1 MRKKPKRYQICKYN
15 YLNDIQKIM
24 KKIRLTLTALLLA
37 LASTVSAQIT
47 EVGLA
52 SFYADKFDGRMTA
65 SGETFS
71 QKKMTAAHRTLP
83 FGTVVRVTNLDNNLS
98 VDVTINDRGPF
109 VEKRIIDLSRAAAE
123 KLNYISKGTTSV
135 KVEVLS
141 LPETNAATATEIK
154 RNSSAPAWP
163 GSQPAASEQPAE
175 QPTATQAETTVRT
188 TQVTEV
194 QAPANEYFKIESTP
208 IHPKGFGVQL
218 ASYQEAANLVKRC
231 AEIKSLINK
240 DIMIQIGDKDG
251 VKVYRIIAG
260 PFETREKAEHF
271 NKKLT
276 DFSGSFIVTLE

>member
-1 MRKKPKRYQICKYN
+1 
-15 YLNDIQKIM
+15 M
-24 KKIRLTLTALLLA
+24 KKIRLTLTALLL
-37 LASTVSAQIT
+37 TVVSGAMAQIT
-47 EVGLA
+47 EVGVA
-52 SFYADKFDGRMTA
+52 SFYADKFDGKTTA

-71 QKKMTAAHRTLP
+71 QKKLTAAHRTLP
-83 FGTVVRVTNLDNNLS
+83 FGTVVRVTNLDNNIS
-98 VDVTINDRGPF
+98 VDVTVNDRGPF
-109 VEKRIIDLSRAAAE
+109 VDKRIIDLSKAAAE
-123 KLNYISKGTTSV
+123 KLKFVSKGTASV
-135 KVEVLS
+135 KVEVIS
-141 LPETNAATATEIK
+141 LPESNAASASEMK
-154 RNSSAPAWP
+154 RSTSTPAWP
-163 GSQPAASEQPAE
+163 GSQ
-175 QPTATQAETTVRT
+175 TATDDQPVEAQPETEPRT

-218 ASYQEAANLVKRC
+218 ASFQEAANLVKRC
-231 AEIKSLINK
+231 AEIKSLVNK

>member
-1 MRKKPKRYQICKYN
+1 
-15 YLNDIQKIM
+15 M
-24 KKIRLTLTALLLA
+24 KNIRLTLTALLLA
-37 LASTVSAQIT
+37 IAGFASAQIT

-83 FGTVVRVTNLDNNLS
+83 FGTVVRVTNLDNNIS

-123 KLNYISKGTTSV
+123 KLKFVAKGTASV

-141 LPETNAATATEIK
+141 LPESSAAAATETK
-154 RNSSAPAWP
+154 RSSSPAWP
-163 GSQPAASEQPAE
+163 GKQVAADEPAAAAQPAIQPDAE
-175 QPTATQAETTVRT
+175 PETAPVRQTQA
-188 TQVTEV
+188 TEV

-276 DFSGSFIVTLE
+276 DFNGSFIVTLE

>member
-1 MRKKPKRYQICKYN
+1 MKRI
-15 YLNDIQKIM
+15 KI
-24 KKIRLTLTALLLA
+24 TLATLLLA
-37 LASTVSAQIT
+37 LSGTLSAQIT

-109 VEKRIIDLSRAAAE
+109 VETRIIDLSRAAAE

-163 GSQPAASEQPAE
+163 GSQPAANEQPA
-175 QPTATQAETTVRT
+175 ATQVEAAPRT

>member
-1 MRKKPKRYQICKYN
+1 MKRIK
-15 YLNDIQKIM
+15 
-24 KKIRLTLTALLLA
+24 LTLTALLLA
-37 LASTVSAQIT
+37 VVSGAMAQIT
-47 EVGLA
+47 EVGVA
-52 SFYADKFDGRMTA
+52 SFYADKFDGKTTA

-71 QKKMTAAHRTLP
+71 QKKLTAAHRTLP
-83 FGTVVRVTNLDNNLS
+83 FGTVVRVTNLDNNIS
-98 VDVTINDRGPF
+98 VDVTVNDRGPF
-109 VEKRIIDLSRAAAE
+109 VDKRIIDLSKAAAE
-123 KLNYISKGTTSV
+123 KLKFVDKGTASV
-135 KVEVLS
+135 KVEVIS
-141 LPETNAATATEIK
+141 LPESNAASASEMK
-154 RNSSAPAWP
+154 RTSSTPAWP
-163 GSQPAASEQPAE
+163 GSQSAVDDQPVEAQNE
-175 QPTATQAETTVRT
+175 TAPRT

-231 AEIKSLINK
+231 AEIKSLVNK

>member
-1 MRKKPKRYQICKYN
+1 
-15 YLNDIQKIM
+15 M

-37 LASTVSAQIT
+37 VASGAMAQIT
-47 EVGLA
+47 EVGVA

-83 FGTVVRVTNLDNNLS
+83 FGTVVRVTNLDNNIS
-98 VDVTINDRGPF
+98 VDVTVNDRGPF
-109 VEKRIIDLSRAAAE
+109 VDKRIIDLSKAAAE
-123 KLNYISKGTTSV
+123 KLKFVTKGTASV
-135 KVEVLS
+135 KVEVIS
-141 LPETNAATATEIK
+141 LPESNAASPSEMK
-154 RNSSAPAWP
+154 RSSTPAWP
-163 GSQPAASEQPAE
+163 GSQAAANEQPAD
-175 QPTATQAETTVRT
+175 QPTEAQVDAAPQI

-208 IHPKGFGVQL
+208 IQPKGFGVQL
-218 ASYQEAANLVKRC
+218 ASFQEAANLVKRC

>member
-1 MRKKPKRYQICKYN
+1 
-15 YLNDIQKIM
+15 M
-24 KKIRLTLTALLLA
+24 KKIRLTLTALLL
-37 LASTVSAQIT
+37 TVVSGAMAQIT
-47 EVGLA
+47 EVGVA
-52 SFYADKFDGRMTA
+52 SFYADKFDGKTTA

-71 QKKMTAAHRTLP
+71 QKKLTAAHRTLP
-83 FGTVVRVTNLDNNLS
+83 FGTVVRVTNLDNNIS
-98 VDVTINDRGPF
+98 VDVTVNDRGPF
-109 VEKRIIDLSRAAAE
+109 VDKRIIDLSKAAAE
-123 KLNYISKGTTSV
+123 KLKFVSKGTASV
-135 KVEVLS
+135 KVEVIS
-141 LPETNAATATEIK
+141 LPESNAASASEMK
-154 RNSSAPAWP
+154 RSTSTPAWP
-163 GSQPAASEQPAE
+163 GSQ
-175 QPTATQAETTVRT
+175 TATVDQPVEAQSETEPRT

-218 ASYQEAANLVKRC
+218 ASFQEAANLVKRC
-231 AEIKSLINK
+231 AEIKSLVNK

>member
-1 MRKKPKRYQICKYN
+1 MKRIK
-15 YLNDIQKIM
+15 
-24 KKIRLTLTALLLA
+24 LTLTALLLA
-37 LASTVSAQIT
+37 VVSGAMAQIT
-47 EVGLA
+47 EVGVA
-52 SFYADKFDGRMTA
+52 SFYADKFDGKTTA

-71 QKKMTAAHRTLP
+71 QKKLTAAHRTLP
-83 FGTVVRVTNLDNNLS
+83 FGTVVRVTNLDNNIS
-98 VDVTINDRGPF
+98 VDVTVNDRGPF
-109 VEKRIIDLSRAAAE
+109 VDKRIIDLSKAAAE
-123 KLNYISKGTTSV
+123 KLKFVDKGTASV
-135 KVEVLS
+135 KVEVIS
-141 LPETNAATATEIK
+141 LPESNAASASEMK
-154 RNSSAPAWP
+154 RTSSTPAWP
-163 GSQPAASEQPAE
+163 GSQSAVDDQPVEAQTE
-175 QPTATQAETTVRT
+175 TAPRT

-218 ASYQEAANLVKRC
+218 ASFQEAANLVKRC
-231 AEIKSLINK
+231 AEIKTLVNK

>member
-1 MRKKPKRYQICKYN
+1 MKRI
-15 YLNDIQKIM
+15 KI
-24 KKIRLTLTALLLA
+24 TLATLLLA
-37 LASTVSAQIT
+37 LSGTLSAQIT

-83 FGTVVRVTNLDNNLS
+83 FGTVVRDTNLDNNLS

-163 GSQPAASEQPAE
+163 GSQPAANEQPA
-175 QPTATQAETTVRT
+175 ATQAETAPRT

>member
-1 MRKKPKRYQICKYN
+1 MKRIK
-15 YLNDIQKIM
+15 LA
-24 KKIRLTLTALLLA
+24 LATLLLA
-37 LASTVSAQIT
+37 FAGTLSAQIT

-109 VEKRIIDLSRAAAE
+109 VEKRIIDLSKAAAE
-123 KLNYISKGTTSV
+123 KLKFISKGTASV
-135 KVEVLS
+135 KVEVLT
-141 LPETNAATATEIK
+141 LPESNAATATEVK
-154 RNSSAPAWP
+154 RSSSPAWP
-163 GSQPAASEQPAE
+163 GKQQPAAEQTVAVEPAVEQPAAE
-175 QPTATQAETTVRT
+175 AETAPVRQ

-194 QAPANEYFKIESTP
+194 KAPANEYFKIESTP

-218 ASYQEAANLVKRC
+218 ASFQEAANLVKRC

>member
-1 MRKKPKRYQICKYN
+1 MKRIK
-15 YLNDIQKIM
+15 
-24 KKIRLTLTALLLA
+24 LTLTALLLA
-37 LASTVSAQIT
+37 VVSGAMAQIT
-47 EVGLA
+47 EVGVA
-52 SFYADKFDGRMTA
+52 SFYADKFDGKTTA

-71 QKKMTAAHRTLP
+71 QKKLTAAHRTLP
-83 FGTVVRVTNLDNNLS
+83 FGTVVRVTNLDNNIS
-98 VDVTINDRGPF
+98 VDVTVNDRGPF
-109 VEKRIIDLSRAAAE
+109 VDKRIIDLSKAAAE
-123 KLNYISKGTTSV
+123 KLKFVDKGTASV
-135 KVEVLS
+135 KVEVIS
-141 LPETNAATATEIK
+141 LPESNAASASEMK
-154 RNSSAPAWP
+154 RTSSTPAWP
-163 GSQPAASEQPAE
+163 GSQSAVDDQPVEAQTE
-175 QPTATQAETTVRT
+175 TAPRT

-194 QAPANEYFKIESTP
+194 QAPANEYYKIESTP

-231 AEIKSLINK
+231 AEIKSLVNK

>member
-1 MRKKPKRYQICKYN
+1 MKRI
-15 YLNDIQKIM
+15 KI
-24 KKIRLTLTALLLA
+24 TLATLLLA
-37 LASTVSAQIT
+37 LSGTLSAQIT
-47 EVGLA
+47 EVGIA

-123 KLNYISKGTTSV
+123 KLNYINKGTASV
-135 KVEVLS
+135 KVEVIS
-141 LPETNAATATEIK
+141 LPESNAASATEMK
-154 RNSSAPAWP
+154 RSSSAPAWP
-163 GSQPAASEQPAE
+163 GSQPAASEQPAA
-175 QPTATQAETTVRT
+175 QPAAQAEPAPRT

-218 ASYQEAANLVKRC
+218 ASFQEAANLVKRC

>member
-1 MRKKPKRYQICKYN
+1 MR
-15 YLNDIQKIM
+15 
-24 KKIRLTLTALLLA
+24 KIRLTLTAFLLA
-37 LASTVSAQIT
+37 FASGAMAQIT
-47 EVGLA
+47 EVGVA
-52 SFYADKFDGRMTA
+52 SFYADKFDGKITA

-71 QKKMTAAHRTLP
+71 QKKLTAAHRTLP
-83 FGTVVRVTNLDNNLS
+83 FGTVVRVTNLDNNIS
-98 VDVTINDRGPF
+98 VDVTVNDRGPF
-109 VEKRIIDLSRAAAE
+109 VDKRIIDLSKAAAE
-123 KLNYISKGTTSV
+123 KLKFVAKGTASV
-135 KVEVLS
+135 KVEVIS
-141 LPETNAATATEIK
+141 LPESNAASASEMK
-154 RNSSAPAWP
+154 RSSTPAWP
-163 GSQPAASEQPAE
+163 GSQ
-175 QPTATQAETTVRT
+175 TATREQSGSQSVEAQVDQAPTTTLV
-188 TQVTEV
+188 VEV

-218 ASYQEAANLVKRC
+218 ASFQEAANLVKRC

>member
-1 MRKKPKRYQICKYN
+1 
-15 YLNDIQKIM
+15 M
-24 KKIRLTLTALLLA
+24 KKIKLTLTALLLA
-37 LASTVSAQIT
+37 VVSGAMAQIT
-47 EVGLA
+47 EVGVA
-52 SFYADKFDGRMTA
+52 SFYADKFDGKTTA

-71 QKKMTAAHRTLP
+71 QKKLTAAHRTLP
-83 FGTVVRVTNLDNNLS
+83 FGTVVRVTNLDNNIS
-98 VDVTINDRGPF
+98 VDVTVNDRGPF
-109 VEKRIIDLSRAAAE
+109 VDKRIIDLSKAAAE
-123 KLNYISKGTTSV
+123 KLKFVDKGTASV
-135 KVEVLS
+135 KVEVIS
-141 LPETNAATATEIK
+141 LPESNAASASEMK
-154 RNSSAPAWP
+154 RTSSTPAWP
-163 GSQPAASEQPAE
+163 GSQSAVDDQPVEAQTE
-175 QPTATQAETTVRT
+175 TAPRT

-194 QAPANEYFKIESTP
+194 QAPANEYYKIESTP

-231 AEIKSLINK
+231 AEIKSLVNK

>member
-1 MRKKPKRYQICKYN
+1 MKRIK
-15 YLNDIQKIM
+15 LA
-24 KKIRLTLTALLLA
+24 LATLLLA
-37 LASTVSAQIT
+37 LAGSVSAQIT

-109 VEKRIIDLSRAAAE
+109 VEKRIIDLSKAAAE
-123 KLNYISKGTTSV
+123 KLKFVSKGTASV
-135 KVEVLS
+135 KVEVLT
-141 LPETNAATATEIK
+141 LPESNAATATEVK
-154 RNSSAPAWP
+154 RSSSPAWP
-163 GSQPAASEQPAE
+163 GKQQPAAEQPVAAE
-175 QPTATQAETTVRT
+175 PAVEKPAAEAESAPVRQ

-194 QAPANEYFKIESTP
+194 KAPANEYFKIESTP

-218 ASYQEAANLVKRC
+218 ASFQEAANLVKRC

>member
-1 MRKKPKRYQICKYN
+1 MKRIK
-15 YLNDIQKIM
+15 
-24 KKIRLTLTALLLA
+24 LTLTALLLA
-37 LASTVSAQIT
+37 AVSGAMAQIT
-47 EVGLA
+47 EVGVA
-52 SFYADKFDGRMTA
+52 SFYADKFDGKTTA

-71 QKKMTAAHRTLP
+71 QKKLTAAHRTLP
-83 FGTVVRVTNLDNNLS
+83 FGTVVRVTNLDNNIS
-98 VDVTINDRGPF
+98 VDVTVNDRGPF
-109 VEKRIIDLSRAAAE
+109 VDKRIIDLSKAAAE
-123 KLNYISKGTTSV
+123 KLKFVDKGTASV
-135 KVEVLS
+135 KVEVIS
-141 LPETNAATATEIK
+141 LPESNAASASEMK
-154 RNSSAPAWP
+154 RTSSTPAWP
-163 GSQPAASEQPAE
+163 GSQSAVDDQPVEAQTE
-175 QPTATQAETTVRT
+175 TAPRT

-231 AEIKSLINK
+231 AEIKSLVNK

>member
-1 MRKKPKRYQICKYN
+1 MKRIK
-15 YLNDIQKIM
+15 
-24 KKIRLTLTALLLA
+24 LTLATLLLA
-37 LASTVSAQIT
+37 FAGTVSAQIT

-83 FGTVVRVTNLDNNLS
+83 FGTVVRVTNLDNNIS

-109 VEKRIIDLSRAAAE
+109 VEKRIIDLSKAAAE
-123 KLNYISKGTTSV
+123 KLKFVSKGTASV

-141 LPETNAATATEIK
+141 LPESNAATATEIK
-154 RNSSAPAWP
+154 HSSSPAWP
-163 GSQPAASEQPAE
+163 GKQQPAVEQSVAAEQTVEQPAAAE
-175 QPTATQAETTVRT
+175 PETAPVRQ

-194 QAPANEYFKIESTP
+194 KAPANEYFKIESTP

-218 ASYQEAANLVKRC
+218 ASFQEAANLVKRC

>member
-1 MRKKPKRYQICKYN
+1 
-15 YLNDIQKIM
+15 M
-24 KKIRLTLTALLLA
+24 KKIRLTLATLLLA
-37 LASTVSAQIT
+37 IASTATAQIT

-98 VDVTINDRGPF
+98 VEVTVNDRGPF
-109 VEKRIIDLSRAAAE
+109 VDKRIIDLSRAAAE
-123 KLNYISKGTTSV
+123 KLNFVSKGTTSV
-135 KVEVLS
+135 KVEVIS
-141 LPETNAATATEIK
+141 LPESNAATASEMK
-154 RNSSAPAWP
+154 RSSSPAWP
-163 GSQPAASEQPAE
+163 GKQAVADEPLAATQPAAQESAEPA
-175 QPTATQAETTVRT
+175 ATPARQ

-194 QAPANEYFKIESTP
+194 KAPANEYFKIESTLVS
-208 IHPKGFGVQL
+208 PKGFGVQL
-218 ASYQEAANLVKRC
+218 ASFQEAANLVKRC